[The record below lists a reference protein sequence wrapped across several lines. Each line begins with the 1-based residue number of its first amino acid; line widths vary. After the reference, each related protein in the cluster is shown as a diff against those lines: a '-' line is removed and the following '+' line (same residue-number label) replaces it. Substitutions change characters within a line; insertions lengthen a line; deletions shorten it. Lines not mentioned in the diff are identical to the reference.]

1 MRNIWSKVIAFLAK
15 IVGIK
20 TIPKEVANSDT
31 LVANWWDIYSSHASW
46 LPFSYVTSDGC
57 HRKHTRRTLNPAKMI
72 CSEIAGL
79 VLAEPPGVK
88 AGALVDGVI
97 RDEALFQNLRR
108 YLEYQVALGGQAIKA
123 RPVGATVTVNEDGTE
138 TRTPSTGIALDFVT
152 ALNIIPLSS
161 DNKSVKE
168 ASFIDRRVDGTKSFV
183 RVETYK
189 KEGAGYRVTSR
200 AFDETTQLEVP
211 LGILWPEVNPDV
223 FIEIDEPP
231 FVYMAN
237 PEANNIDP
245 ESPMGISAFHNA
257 EDALKGIDIA
267 FDEFVWEVESGAR
280 RIAIPG
286 SCMRTYLDLDTGKN
300 KQGFN
305 PGDRV
310 FMRLEGD
317 DAEKFKPTDL
327 TTDIRTQQFIDAINF
342 KLKLAATICGF
353 DAGYFSFD
361 GASMKTAT
369 EIISENSHTYKT
381 REAYRDVL
389 NDGLVR
395 LFRVINK
402 LGKIYS
408 IPGAV
413 TDEPQIIW
421 DDGIIED
428 RNSRAVYHETLYAQG
443 LEDRVSAIKAIHGLD
458 DKAAAEM
465 AAKIKSDKAVVT
477 DPFGMGA

>member
-1 MRNIWSKVIAFLAK
+1 MSRIWAKVIAFLGK
-15 IVGIK
+15 VLGIK
-20 TIPKEVANSDT
+20 SIPKEIANSDT
-31 LVANWWDIYSSHASW
+31 LVSNWWDIYSSHASW
-46 LPFSYVTSDGC
+46 LPFTYVTSDGA

-79 VLAEPPGVK
+79 VLAEPPEVD
-88 AGALVDGVI
+88 AGELVADVI
-97 RDEALFQNLRR
+97 EREALWQNLRR
-108 YLEYQVALGGQAIKA
+108 YLEYQVAMGGQAIKA
-123 RPVGATVTVNEDGTE
+123 RPENGKIV
-138 TRTPSTGIALDFVT
+138 LDFVT

-161 DNKSVKE
+161 DNKTVKE
-168 ASFIDRRVDGTKSFV
+168 ASFIDRRTSGDKSYI

-189 KEGAGYRVTSR
+189 REGSGYRVTSR

-211 LGILWPEVNPDV
+211 LATLWPDVAPDV

-286 SCMRTYLDLDTGKN
+286 TCMRRYLDTDSGQY

-342 KLKLAATICGF
+342 KLKLAASLCGF
-353 DAGYFSFD
+353 DAGYFTFD
-361 GASMKTAT
+361 GQSMKTAT

-389 NDGLVR
+389 NAGLMQ

-402 LGKIYS
+402 LGKIYG
-408 IPGAV
+408 IAGA
-413 TDEPQIIW
+413 TDADPNIVW

-428 RNSRAVYHETLYAQG
+428 RNSRAKYHEDLYAQG

-458 DKAAAEM
+458 NEAAQAM
-465 AAKIKSDKAVVT
+465 ADKIKGEKSVVMDAFAPGGKLT
-477 DPFGMGA
+477 E